1 MHAVRYRHW
10 PRQVAR
16 QQQINQLFE
25 HFFDKAAA
33 NAPAE
38 AQWVP
43 RVDVREE
50 AGRFVILA
58 DLPGIAT
65 DAIEIQM
72 DKGVLSIKG
81 ERSNPALGEG
91 EKYSRAERRQGAFHR
106 EFALPD
112 SADAEG
118 IVASGQNGVLEISIP
133 KKAESTPRKIQVATS
148 QVGVSQAGNPSVQ

>member
-1 MHAVRYRHW
+1 MNVVRYRQW
-10 PRQVAR
+10 PRQIAR

-25 HFFDKAAA
+25 HFFDQGAA
-33 NAPAE
+33 NAPAETRVE

-58 DLPGIAT
+58 DLPGVAP

-81 ERSNPALGEG
+81 ERVKPALGEG
-91 EKYSRAERRQGAFHR
+91 EKDSRVERRHGAFHR

-118 IVASGQNGVLEISIP
+118 IVASGSHGVLEISIP
-133 KKAESTPRKIQVATS
+133 KKAQPAPRRIQVGEA
-148 QVGVSQAGNPSVQ
+148 SVQ

>member
-50 AGRFVILA
+50 AERFVILA
-58 DLPGIAT
+58 DLPGISA

-81 ERSNPALGEG
+81 ERANPALGEG
-91 EKYSRAERRQGAFHR
+91 EKYSRTERRQGAFHR

-118 IVASGQNGVLEISIP
+118 IVAKGGNGVLEISIP
-133 KKAESTPRKIQVATS
+133 KKAQPAPRRIQVGEPT
-148 QVGVSQAGNPSVQ
+148 VQ